1 MRATFYNNFIITTSS
16 NAHMKFTYRVAQTK
30 NVCTVL
36 APDHKNLKL

>member
-1 MRATFYNNFIITTSS
+1 
-16 NAHMKFTYRVAQTK
+16 MKFTYRVAQTK